1 MCTSVCKNLD
11 TWKRVQ
17 AGEEIQTQ
25 SRQQELPGWLPSRRK
40 GEVGKGLTEHLA
52 GQHVL
57 GPSEQM
63 QSRSLEGKAETNTDR
78 PGRQA
83 LLSRMQDGL
92 PQHQELCKA
101 ISFLSQERMLA
112 FLQTAFFFQW
122 VPRPITS
129 EARTPSVCGELVVLP
144 FPLHHN
150 VVACLESGGAL
161 SVAGKRRDLF
171 PLA

>member
-1 MCTSVCKNLD
+1 MTVQTCTNVCKNLD
-11 TWKRVQ
+11 TRKRVQ

-25 SRQQELPGWLPSRRK
+25 SRQQELPGWLPSRRT

-101 ISFLSQERMLA
+101 ISFLSQENA
-112 FLQTAFFFQW
+112 GISADGFL
-122 VPRPITS
+122 
-129 EARTPSVCGELVVLP
+129 
-144 FPLHHN
+144 
-150 VVACLESGGAL
+150 L
-161 SVAGKRRDLF
+161 SVGTPANYLRS
-171 PLA
+171 